1 MGKNDRVKSSE
12 YLKEIAKYHME
23 WVKTVRSLGGG
34 EYSEDIVQEMYL
46 KIFKYV
52 DANKIIINN
61 KLQKGYI
68 FFTLKSILY
77 EYSGKKKMFP
87 KEDISN
93 IEIVN
98 DGELESKL
106 AFEKFCIKIDNYLKS
121 LETKARTENNEN
133 YWYDAKMFQTY
144 KDEELSMRKLAKLSG
159 ISWVSVFHTL
169 KNVKIDLK
177 NRFQEDWDDLM
188 NEDYE
193 RI

>member
-1 MGKNDRVKSSE
+1 MGKHYGVKSSE
-12 YLKEIAKYHME
+12 YLKEIAKYHVE
-23 WVKTVRSLGGG
+23 WVKTVKSLGGG

-77 EYSGKKKMFP
+77 EYAGKKKMFP

-93 IEIVN
+93 VEIVN
-98 DGELESKL
+98 DSELESKL
-106 AFEKFCIKIDNYLKS
+106 AFEKFCVKIDNYLKS